1 MNEQKT
7 HLIRGLV
14 VLLVLGAP
22 CLIASALA
30 ALAFLNFI
38 VSGWLPQ
45 NWVSDNAADWVW
57 GTGSVGDAS
66 SYFKIMVFGGI
77 AYATGF
83 AIRWGFRG

>member
-1 MNEQKT
+1 M
-7 HLIRGLV
+7 
-14 VLLVLGAP
+14 LVLGVP
-22 CLIASALA
+22 CAVAGVMA
-30 ALAFLNFI
+30 ALAFLNFFI
-38 VSGWLPQ
+38 SGSLPQ
-45 NWVSDNAADWVW
+45 NWISDNAADWIW